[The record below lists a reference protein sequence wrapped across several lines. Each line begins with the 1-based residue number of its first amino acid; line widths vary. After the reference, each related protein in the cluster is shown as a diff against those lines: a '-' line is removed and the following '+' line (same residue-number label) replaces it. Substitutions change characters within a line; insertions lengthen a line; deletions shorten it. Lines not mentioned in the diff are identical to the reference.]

1 MVSRDPKR
9 PGKRRFTRVEALAA
23 LLLVLAVAF
32 APWLLATIP
41 FR

>member
-1 MVSRDPKR
+1 MIDPER
-9 PGKRRFTRVEALAA
+9 HGKRRFTGIGALAA

-32 APWLLATIP
+32 APWVLAVP

>member
-1 MVSRDPKR
+1 MIDPER
-9 PGKRRFTRVEALAA
+9 PGKRRFTRVGALAA

-41 FR
+41 YR